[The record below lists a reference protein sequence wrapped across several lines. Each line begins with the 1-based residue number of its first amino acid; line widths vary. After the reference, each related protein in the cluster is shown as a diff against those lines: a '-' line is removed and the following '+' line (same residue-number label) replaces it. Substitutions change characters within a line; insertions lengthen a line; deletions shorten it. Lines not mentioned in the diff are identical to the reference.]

1 MHMKMFNRM
10 NFVVDGMNSKIQP
23 VFNSDVALAILNCL
37 KMEETIGQSY
47 DLGGPHTYT
56 YNEIYEI
63 FFNLCNIKPYST
75 VVKLEDAY
83 EYYHY
88 KWY

>member
-1 MHMKMFNRM
+1 
-10 NFVVDGMNSKIQP
+10 MNSRIQP
-23 VFNSDVALAILNCL
+23 VFVNDVALAVLNCL

-47 DLGGPHTYT
+47 DLGGPHTYN
-56 YNEIYEI
+56 YEEIYEQ
-63 FFNLCNIKPYST
+63 FFNQAGVKPYST

-88 KWY
+88 KWW